1 MAHLPFSEE
10 PGAMSPEMGMTA
22 SSRRPWRQ
30 VAAAIAVI
38 CVGVGAV
45 ALIVGHAQL
54 SASQQVYMLM
64 PKPQLTT
71 ELWFGPGI
79 SDDLNRMVKIGQGM
93 SPKLT
98 EYLKK
103 GLEQQSKM
111 VHLDEVHSGEADMA
125 TAEAE
130 MWRDNLGDNNGGNEP
145 CMKEPGECP

>member
-1 MAHLPFSEE
+1 
-10 PGAMSPEMGMTA
+10 MSPEMGMTA

-30 VAAAIAVI
+30 VAAAVAVI

-79 SDDLNRMVKIGQGM
+79 SDDLNRMVAAAVAAICVGVVALALISHPVSG
-93 SPKLT
+93 SCSEEP
-98 EYLKK
+98 
-103 GLEQQSKM
+103 
-111 VHLDEVHSGEADMA
+111 EVEIESIWKQLVKAAD
-125 TAEAE
+125 T
-130 MWRDNLGDNNGGNEP
+130 GHT
-145 CMKEPGECP
+145 K